1 VVDEKEEEEGEAT
14 LPWLRP
20 LDDVGR
26 QEGVMMR
33 LRKKGFDRR
42 AFMVK
47 CSPVLGQNGVRRGV
61 LVSFEDVT
69 QLERTKEDL
78 QESKEA
84 AEEANAAKSEFLAR
98 MSHEIRTPM
107 NAILGFTDVLLRGFA
122 ENESQRCE
130 YLNTIHASGT
140 HLLDLINDILD
151 LSKVEAGS
159 MEVELVRCSP
169 YQLVYQVAAPLRVR
183 AQEKGISVEFEA
195 ATGIPETVTTDPL
208 RFRQVLT
215 NLIGNAIKFTQ
226 SGSVKLVVRLDESS
240 SEPQLIIDVIDTGT
254 GMAQEALERIFDP
267 FAQADA
273 SVARRFGGTGLGLS
287 ISRRLVEAL
296 GGSIRVKSEL
306 GKGSVFTL
314 TLPTGPLKGVRRL
327 APDAWATHGEQGD
340 VHQRRAVKLP
350 PARILVAD
358 DGEANR
364 QLITLVLRRAGV
376 EVDAEVNGERA
387 VQRALET
394 DFDLI
399 LMDMQMPVMDGY
411 DATATLRRRGYSKP
425 IIALTADAMKGT
437 EEKCRAA
444 GCSGYLTKPV
454 DIDHLIAVV
463 ARFLQ
468 GTGAATTPALGDG
481 SESAEVADGNL
492 DVPEMENSLPGDVA
506 RVNERCDIDAVAD
519 ELQQLCEET
528 DDDVRG
534 RSSGNALADGEDTP
548 ANVSSTAELA
558 PHHPPLQSSL
568 RTDDP
573 EFHAIVV
580 AWVSRLN
587 EQLAMMRA
595 VAEEGDFAELAR
607 LAHWLKGSG
616 ATVGFMAFTAPAV
629 ELERLTKAAA
639 ADQIT
644 AVLDILFDLAERM
657 VVPQAERPLLT
668 STN

>member
-1 VVDEKEEEEGEAT
+1 
-14 LPWLRP
+14 
-20 LDDVGR
+20 
-26 QEGVMMR
+26 
-33 LRKKGFDRR
+33 
-42 AFMVK
+42 
-47 CSPVLGQNGVRRGV
+47 
-61 LVSFEDVT
+61 
-69 QLERTKEDL
+69 
-78 QESKEA
+78 
-84 AEEANAAKSEFLAR
+84 
-98 MSHEIRTPM
+98 M

-140 HLLDLINDILD
+140 HLLGLINDILD
-151 LSKVEAGS
+151 LSKIEAGS

-169 YQLVYQVAAPLRVR
+169 YQLVFQVVAPLRVR

-208 RFRQVLT
+208 RFRQILT

-226 SGSVKLVVRLDESS
+226 SGGVKLVVRLDESS
-240 SEPQLIIDVIDTGT
+240 SAPQLIIDVIDTGT

-273 SVARRFGGTGLGLS
+273 SVARQFGGTGLGLS

-296 GGSIRVKSEL
+296 DGSIRVTSEL
-306 GKGSVFTL
+306 GIGSVFTV
-314 TLPTGPLKGVRRL
+314 TVPTGPLKGVRRL
-327 APDAWATHGEQGD
+327 APGAWATHGEQGD
-340 VHQRRAVKLP
+340 VYQRRAVKLP

-425 IIALTADAMKGT
+425 IIALTADAMKGV
-437 EEKCRAA
+437 EDRCRKA

-454 DIDHLIAVV
+454 DIDQLIAVL
-463 ARFLQ
+463 ARFLH
-468 GTGAATTPALGDG
+468 GTEAATTPAPGDG
-481 SESAEVADGNL
+481 PESVEVADGNL
-492 DVPEMENSLPGDVA
+492 DVPEVKSSLPGDVA
-506 RVNERCDIDAVAD
+506 QVNERCDIDAVAD
-519 ELQQLCEET
+519 ELQQLREEMHG
-528 DDDVRG
+528 DVRG
-534 RSSGNALADGEDTP
+534 RLRSNAAADGEDAP
-548 ANVSSTAELA
+548 ANGASAAEPL
-558 PHHPPLQSSL
+558 PHHLPLQSSL
-568 RTDDP
+568 HTDDP

-587 EQLAMMRA
+587 EQLTVMRA
-595 VAEEGDFAELAR
+595 VADGGDFAELAS

-616 ATVGFMAFTAPAV
+616 ATVGFMAFTAPAM
-629 ELERLTKAAA
+629 ELERLAKAEA
-639 ADQIT
+639 ADQVT
-644 AVLDILFDLAERM
+644 AAIDVLFDLAQRI
-657 VVPQAERPLLT
+657 VVPQAELPFVT